1 MADGKADKRNGRNES
16 PATPRSSIKSGDKIV
31 RIFELFSAER
41 LTISA
46 AYVADRLQI
55 TASTA
60 YRYLALLSRAG
71 LVEHVAGG
79 GYTLG
84 PAIIEFDWLMRLSD
98 RLLQES
104 RTSMRWLLDNAP
116 SGAAVLL
123 CRLFRNQV
131 MCVHQERDVS
141 FTGELGYERG
151 RPIPMF
157 SGAASKIILGHLP
170 RPTARAL
177 YADPKS
183 RIQIREVGL
192 GATCYEFRERL
203 QEMRRTGIC
212 VAGGALDAGCIGIAG
227 PIFDRGRRVVGSITL
242 VLDEQSATNRV
253 TARASTLVHTA
264 AAEISVALADNA

>member
-31 RIFELFSAER
+31 RIFDLFSAER

-131 MCVHQERDVS
+131 MCVHQERDGS

-177 YADPKS
+177 YADPRRAES
-183 RIQIREVGL
+183 RSGRWGSAQLAMSSGKGCRRCDAPAYASLAALSMPAALVLPDRYSIAA
-192 GATCYEFRERL
+192 GAWSAASPLCWTSNPP
-203 QEMRRTGIC
+203 RTG
-212 VAGGALDAGCIGIAG
+212 
-227 PIFDRGRRVVGSITL
+227 
-242 VLDEQSATNRV
+242 
-253 TARASTLVHTA
+253 
-264 AAEISVALADNA
+264 